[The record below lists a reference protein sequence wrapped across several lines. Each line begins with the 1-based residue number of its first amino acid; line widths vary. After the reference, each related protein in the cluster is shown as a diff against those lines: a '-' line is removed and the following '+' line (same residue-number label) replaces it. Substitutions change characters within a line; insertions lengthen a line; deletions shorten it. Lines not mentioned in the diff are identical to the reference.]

1 MPHRVRTDEEGACKW
16 LGTYKVLFTLSR
28 SCRGRQGRKNGAVMS
43 FSEARREPGNQ
54 DQTGLSPSVT
64 SQASKE
70 KGEQPGARA
79 PWGKVEVVGFA
90 AATYWPCDEAIPPI
104 RNSATN

>member
-1 MPHRVRTDEEGACKW
+1 MPHRVRTDDEGACKW
-16 LGTYKVLFTLSR
+16 LETYKVLFTLSR

-70 KGEQPGARA
+70 KGEDARA
-79 PWGKVEVVGFA
+79 PWGQVEVVDVA